1 MQLRGREAEVT
12 IPSLSA
18 VVAKIEPPEGQWSLR
33 REDAKQGE
41 TPLWHFHAVFS
52 YVNPLLFN
60 DERFKKRFVVRISR
74 TKQYR
79 LEFPEGQMV
88 LQGRSLLSRGVTL
101 WPVD

>member
-18 VVAKIEPPEGQWSLR
+18 VVARIEPPEGEWSLR
-33 REDAKQGE
+33 RDEAKQGE
-41 TPLWHFHAVFS
+41 APRWLFHAVFS

-60 DERFKKRFVVRISR
+60 DDRFTKRFTVRISR

-88 LQGRSLLSRGVTL
+88 LQGRSLLSKGVTL